1 MKQWMDS
8 IQTSAVEE
16 ESDAKPSSGPRT
28 SESEPKPAV
37 APKKKLKKATDFAEE
52 SPSAKYTKEWNSHS
66 SQHSSGR
73 HKRDAPKN
81 EDKDKKIKDA
91 PRNTCTLFIQTD
103 PLLWK
108 HIAETV
114 SSRTCFS

>member
-1 MKQWMDS
+1 MES

-16 ESDAKPSSGPRT
+16 ESDVKPSNEPHT
-28 SESEPKPAV
+28 SESGPKPA
-37 APKKKLKKATDFAEE
+37 KKKLKKAESATDFTDE

-66 SQHSSGR
+66 DEHSSGR

-81 EDKDKKIKDA
+81 ENKDKKEKKEKKSPDG
-91 PRNTCTLFIQTD
+91 PKNTCALFIQTD

-114 SSRTCFS
+114 SS